1 MNEMQEW
8 ETPEFTALTDS
19 DARADQVDIPVR
31 NGMFAQASLSA

>member
-19 DARADQVDIPVR
+19 GARADQVDIPVR
-31 NGMFAQASLSA
+31 NGVPGSQIP